1 MGQWSDIIHMDRIIG
16 VHMGLDHVHWFS
28 KHVLLQGKDMGD
40 MRYSV
45 GIVGVIAYI
54 S

>member
-1 MGQWSDIIHMDRIIG
+1 MGQWSDIIHMDKIIG

-28 KHVLLQGKDMGD
+28 KHVLLQRKDMDD
-40 MRYSV
+40 MIHSGV
-45 GIVGVIAYI
+45 IVGVIAYI